1 MYSDLGALGRVC
13 NVGRVTYSQTATLVV
28 DTTAAQYPNQ
38 LLAPPGS
45 FIELTACIAADGNR
59 HSYGA
64 DLVACTAALS
74 RELLSVRGKCH
85 PIEGISVH
93 GRCHPDE
100 GIFGSSFGRSRH
112 S

>member
-45 FIELTACIAADGNR
+45 FIELTACIVTDSKKHG
-59 HSYGA
+59 YGA
-64 DLVACTAALS
+64 DLVACYAAKPV
-74 RELLSVRGKCH
+74 LLAAAR
-85 PIEGISVH
+85 
-93 GRCHPDE
+93 R
-100 GIFGSSFGRSRH
+100 
-112 S
+112 